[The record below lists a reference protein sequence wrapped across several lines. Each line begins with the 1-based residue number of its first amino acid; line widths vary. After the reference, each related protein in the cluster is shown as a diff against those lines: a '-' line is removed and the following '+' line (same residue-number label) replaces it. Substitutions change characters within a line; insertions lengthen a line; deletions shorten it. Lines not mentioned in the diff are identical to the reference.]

1 MTQNINKFGV
11 QDIWSVFKKN
21 LILILIFSFFS
32 CTIFG
37 FITCKKIINIFSN
50 SNSIENNS
58 QIYVSSIDFYVEP
71 STEILSNEN
80 SNFCRA
86 IPDDIIALLNS
97 DICANYICE
106 KLLNLHT
113 KEYILNN
120 TNIILNKNN
129 INKIITIDDIKNLY
143 ACKREKNTMLIKLS
157 SFAYDKKLA
166 QDVLDFCREY
176 TNLKL
181 KKVMKYAQIHE
192 SKSTTKLINTEELL
206 SENYVD
212 INFKQQNN
220 SSKKNILKIIIK
232 YFVLPVIVLI
242 FLLIFGLCLISYF
255 NPNLNRMSDFC
266 EYDVPVL
273 GEIKK

>member
-32 CTIFG
+32 CVMFG
-37 FITCKKIINIFSN
+37 FVTCKKMINIFKN

-58 QIYVSSIDFYVEP
+58 QIYVASIDCYVEP

-97 DICANYICE
+97 DICANYIYE

-113 KEYILNN
+113 KEYLLNN
-120 TNIILNKNN
+120 TNIISNENN
-129 INKIITIDDIKNLY
+129 TNKIITIDDVKNLY
-143 ACKREKNTMLIKLS
+143 ACKREKSTMLIKLS

-166 QDVLDFCREY
+166 EDILNFCREY

-192 SKSTTKLINTEELL
+192 SKSTIKLINTEELL
-206 SENYVD
+206 TENYMD
-212 INFKQQNN
+212 ANFEQKNN
-220 SSKKNILKIIIK
+220 ISKKNILKVVIK
-232 YFVLPVIVLI
+232 YFMLPVMALV

-266 EYDVPVL
+266 EYNVPVL
-273 GEIKK
+273 GEVKK